1 MPRINENKFFEIKN
15 LSENTVEIRIYGTIT
30 KWADKEY
37 GQVSSASFAKELQ
50 NYKNVS
56 QINLR
61 INSPGGDVFEA
72 SAIYNLLK
80 DFAKVNNIQITGYID
95 GLAASAASFLVL
107 CASKV
112 VMGIG
117 ALFMIHNPLTYAYG
131 NTAELQKQIQL
142 LDTVKES
149 ILDIY
154 CTKSKL
160 SREEIAEKMNG
171 EKWFRANEA
180 LKAGF
185 VDEIV
190 EKDNSLE
197 NIKNISNELYIENYI
212 HQDLL
217 KEKLKEIE
225 NMESMGGKNMPKNVQ
240 ELVKEYPELMNDFKN
255 QIINEIKESEK
266 EVIKN
271 AILEERKRIEALEK
285 IPVINEKQ
293 KEIVNKAKYEEPRDP
308 KDIMADFFM
317 SNANKAHEEIK
328 KIKNEQTESGITDI
342 TPSVEETKDSTFN
355 EICAAAIQAFNK
367 KSFQ

>member
-37 GQVSSASFAKELQ
+37 GQVSSASFAKELENYTTSRSIISATSGYDYEEIFREIAEEEKELE

-72 SAIYNLLK
+72 STIYNLLK

-131 NTAELQKQIQL
+131 NTTELQKQIQL

-160 SREEIAEKMNG
+160 NREEIAEKMN
-171 EKWFRANEA
+171 
-180 LKAGF
+180 
-185 VDEIV
+185 
-190 EKDNSLE
+190 
-197 NIKNISNELYIENYI
+197 
-212 HQDLL
+212 
-217 KEKLKEIE
+217 
-225 NMESMGGKNMPKNVQ
+225 
-240 ELVKEYPELMNDFKN
+240 
-255 QIINEIKESEK
+255 
-266 EVIKN
+266 
-271 AILEERKRIEALEK
+271 
-285 IPVINEKQ
+285 NEK
-293 KEIVNKAKYEEPRDP
+293 
-308 KDIMADFFM
+308 
-317 SNANKAHEEIK
+317 
-328 KIKNEQTESGITDI
+328 
-342 TPSVEETKDSTFN
+342 
-355 EICAAAIQAFNK
+355 
-367 KSFQ
+367 

>member
-1 MPRINENKFFEIKN
+1 MPKIQKNKFFEIKN
-15 LSENTVEIRIYGTIT
+15 LTENTAEIRIYGTIT
-30 KWADKEY
+30 KWAWEDY
-37 GQVSSASFAKELQ
+37 GEVSSANFAKELQ

-61 INSPGGDVFEA
+61 VNSPGGDVFEA

-95 GLAASAASFLVL
+95 GLAASAASFLIL
-107 CASKV
+107 CASKI

-131 NTAELQKQIQL
+131 NSIELQKQIEL

-160 SREEIAEKMNG
+160 SREEIAEKMNN

-180 LKAGF
+180 LEAGF
-185 VDEIV
+185 IDEIV
-190 EKDNSLE
+190 ENDNSLE
-197 NIKNISNELYIENYI
+197 NIKNISNELHIENFI

-225 NMESMGGKNMPKNVQ
+225 NMKNTGGIKMPKSIQ
-240 ELVKEYPELMNDFKN
+240 ELLNEYPQLMNDFKN
-255 QIINEIKESEK
+255 QIISEQEESQKET
-266 EVIKN
+266 IKN
-271 AILEERKRIEALEK
+271 AVLEERKRIEALEK

-293 KEIVNKAKYEEPRDP
+293 KEIINKAKYEEPKDP

-317 SNANKAHEEIK
+317 SNANKAQEEIE
-328 KIKNEQTESGITDI
+328 KIKNEQKKAGIDGIAPSTEEGQDD
-342 TPSVEETKDSTFN
+342 VFN

-367 KSFQ
+367 K